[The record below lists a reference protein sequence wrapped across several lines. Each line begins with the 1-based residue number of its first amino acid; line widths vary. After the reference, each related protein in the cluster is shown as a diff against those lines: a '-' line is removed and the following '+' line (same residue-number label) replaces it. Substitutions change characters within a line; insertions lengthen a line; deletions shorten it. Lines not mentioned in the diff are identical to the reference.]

1 MSARRQIIFY
11 DQRGTGKSP
20 PGTRPTDLTVDATV
34 RDLEALRRKLKLNRI
49 DLLGHSW
56 GGLVSMAY
64 ALRYP
69 QHVRNLVLVWSGAPK
84 PAQTSFLSAN
94 ICPALVATIPASPS
108 PLVQITYKKP

>member
-56 GGLVSMAY
+56 GGIVSMAY

-69 QHVRNLVLVWSGAPK
+69 QHVSHLVMVGSGAPQ
-84 PAQTSFLSAN
+84 PAAHEFLFDKLY
-94 ICPALVATIPASPS
+94 PAIVATILAPPHPHAQTGSE
-108 PLVQITYKKP
+108 